1 MVRPLSYQI
10 RVIYLLAAILFFAVS
25 VPVLIFY
32 AFGYRIGDDWTTIR
46 ETGGVHVWTGNSQ
59 TDVLI
64 DGVFA
69 ERTSFLGRSVF
80 VQNLNPGSY
89 TVATDKAGYRNWS
102 QTVPVYG
109 SRVTEI
115 NALLVKDQNRLK
127 LLSVGTT
134 TQDVQVGD
142 EVIAYRPQAD
152 VVYIRNLLDAQT
164 KIATSSPKTMLR
176 ATSTPVT
183 SSMYSIF
190 RQGSTTVGYMPCVA
204 GEFTGMQMPRPDD
217 IIPQVVADAL
227 SAIATT
233 TVRNHEAAK
242 INPLCTT
249 MTLFDGETE
258 PVVWFDFYPRR
269 DDVLLVRTPAE
280 LYAVEITNTA
290 PRHVYKLYSGPGQIV
305 TDGRQ
310 VYVAVVGSILYEIE
324 L

>member
-32 AFGYRIGDDWTTIR
+32 AFGYRLGDDWRTIR

-80 VQNLNPGSY
+80 IQNLNPGSY
-89 TVATDKAGYRNWS
+89 TVATKKPGYRDWS
-102 QTVPVYG
+102 QKVLVEG
-109 SRVTEI
+109 SIVTEI
-115 NALLVKDQNRLK
+115 NALLVKNENRLK

-164 KIATSSPKTMLR
+164 KIATSSPKTMQR

-183 SSMYSIF
+183 SAMYSIF

-204 GEFTGMQMPRPDD
+204 GEYTGMRMPKLDD
-217 IIPQVVADAL
+217 VIPEVVADAL
-227 SAIATT
+227 SAISTSSMRAQQSAE
-233 TVRNHEAAK
+233 V
-242 INPLCTT
+242 NPLCTT
-249 MTLFDGETE
+249 MTLFDGDTQ
-258 PVVWFDFYPRR
+258 PVTWFDFYPRR

-290 PRHVYKLYSGPGQIV
+290 PRHMYKLYSGPGQIV

-310 VYVAVVGSILYEIE
+310 VYVAVTGGILYEIE